1 MEPQTESSL
10 TKTQALDRHALVMA
24 IWLAFGFVAIVL
36 FHYGSG
42 AGGWV
47 CTLAAF
53 GVVLAAFIGHVIVN
67 AVYETTFTPRELGL
81 GLIFYAGS
89 VVACG
94 LAALFVP
101 GFGARNFLPLSLG
114 FAAIFVGVIFYMIT
128 HFGVRR
134 VFEGFDVIRD
144 FRADGDAAFRARRR
158 GSR

>member
-1 MEPQTESSL
+1 MDPL

-24 IWLAFGFVAIVL
+24 IWLAFGFVAVVL

-42 AGGWV
+42 AGGTIY
-47 CTLAAF
+47 TLAAF
-53 GVVLAAFIGHVIVN
+53 GVVLVAFVGHVIVN
-67 AVYETTFTPRELGL
+67 AVYETTFTSRELGL
-81 GLIFYAGS
+81 GLIFYAGG

-114 FAAIFVGVIFYMIT
+114 FGVLFVGVIFYMIT

-134 VFEGFDVIRD
+134 VFEAFDVIRD
-144 FRADGDAAFRARRR
+144 FRADGDTAPQARRGGPR
-158 GSR
+158 

>member
-1 MEPQTESSL
+1 MDPL

-42 AGGWV
+42 TGGMTF
-47 CTLAAF
+47 TLAAF
-53 GVVLAAFIGHVIVN
+53 GVVLATFVGHIIVN
-67 AVYETTFTPRELGL
+67 AVYGTTFTSRELGL
-81 GLIFYAGS
+81 GLIFYAGG

-114 FAAIFVGVIFYMIT
+114 FGAIFVGVTFYMIT

-134 VFEGFDVIRD
+134 VFDAFDVIRD
-144 FRADGDAAFRARRR
+144 FRADGGTASQARRG

>member
-1 MEPQTESSL
+1 M

-24 IWLAFGFVAIVL
+24 IWLAFVFVAVVL

-42 AGGWV
+42 AGGWIY
-47 CTLAAF
+47 TLAAF
-53 GVVLAAFIGHVIVN
+53 GVILVAFIGHVIVN
-67 AVYETTFTPRELGL
+67 AVYETTFTSRELGL

-89 VVACG
+89 VMACG

-101 GFGARNFLPLSLG
+101 GFGLRNVLPLSLG
-114 FAAIFVGVIFYMIT
+114 FGAIFVGVIFYMIT

-144 FRADGDAAFRARRR
+144 FRADGGGAPQARRGDR
-158 GSR
+158 R